1 MLFLSFFTSGLNE
14 WCGDTW
20 LAWWNQ
26 PLSNTRTRCPC
37 NRVPKQSA
45 GLLHGLA
52 KCLGLMT
59 PWQPCLQKIQGYDCS
74 PQRAAP
80 SGNFGWLLYMSQ
92 LLLWQKCWT
101 LFASV
106 LAKKAQFLWPC
117 HISLTGTISSRN
129 KWEKKKLKSSMPTVI
144 LVIGSY
150 TLQLV
155 SLPLIL
161 ILSLWGF
168 QCLLHNINLLH
179 VAAQ

>member
-59 PWQPCLQKIQGYDCS
+59 PRQPCLQKIQGYDCS

-80 SGNFGWLLYMSQ
+80 SGNFGWLLYISQ
-92 LLLWQKCWT
+92 LLFWQKCWT

-106 LAKKAQFLWPC
+106 LAKRAQFLWPC
-117 HISLTGTISSRN
+117 HVSLTRTISSRK
-129 KWEKKKLKSSMPTVI
+129 KWEKNLKKQYACSHIGDRKLYSATCVSSI
-144 LVIGSY
+144 NSY
-150 TLQLV
+150 FVFVGISVFT
-155 SLPLIL
+155 S
-161 ILSLWGF
+161 
-168 QCLLHNINLLH
+168 
-179 VAAQ
+179 